1 MSLMSLWAFG
11 MMERFDEWNL
21 QRFTNIQRKRGA
33 NFSSEIMDITTYIS
47 SDLEKEEEEGDLSN
61 DN

>member
-1 MSLMSLWAFG
+1 
-11 MMERFDEWNL
+11 MERFDEWKL

-33 NFSSEIMDITTYIS
+33 NISSEIMNITTYIL
-47 SDLEKEEEEGDLSN
+47 SDLEEEEEGDLSN